1 MKRTTIWLKIDQIL
15 KTRPGTNLVAGDYS
29 RRCARGWSNTFPIRP
44 CDEYSDRRKW
54 TTEAGSQYVLF
65 LWRSIP
71 TSPEYEIIFHS
82 GYQLKNGRVY
92 PLDDVNSQYVAV
104 RRREKERENANCF
117 IFAGGRF
124 CFLRYPPHS
133 PVLNRARQHNL
144 KVGRELALL
153 GGSITT
159 YPVLR

>member
-104 RRREKERENANCF
+104 DATFFWISTEGNS
-117 IFAGGRF
+117 FAEGKKNVKTRTVL
-124 CFLRYPPHS
+124 FL
-133 PVLNRARQHNL
+133 
-144 KVGRELALL
+144 LAVAFVSCVTPLIRL
-153 GGSITT
+153 FSTGHDNTT
-159 YPVLR
+159 